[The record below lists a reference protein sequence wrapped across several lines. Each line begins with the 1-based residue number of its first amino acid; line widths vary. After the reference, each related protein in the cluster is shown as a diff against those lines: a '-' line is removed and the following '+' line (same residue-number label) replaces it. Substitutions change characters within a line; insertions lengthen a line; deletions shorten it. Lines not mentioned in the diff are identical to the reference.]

1 METLIHGTHTM
12 VTVQPVHELDQFGPP
27 GAPGSAVSA
36 RQEARRLAR
45 RQRLAH
51 AWIPIRQLKPR
62 HRAKIVDH
70 LLQLD
75 EGDRYLRFGFQATA
89 EQMKAYA
96 ASINFKRD
104 DVFGVF
110 NSRLQLIAVSHLAD
124 LGDLNH
130 PAMAQGHGHAMEFGV
145 SVLPWARG
153 LGLGQR
159 LFNHAVMHARNRHA
173 HALVI
178 HALTENRPMLKIAAR
193 AGAQVETNGA
203 DSEAWLRLPKDNLAS
218 HLEGTAQDMGAEL
231 VFRWKAQVQAVR
243 HRLQQWLSV

>member
-1 METLIHGTHTM
+1 MM
-12 VTVQPVHELDQFGPP
+12 VTVKPVHELDQFGHP
-27 GAPGSAVSA
+27 GAPGSAQA
-36 RQEARRLAR
+36 AHQEARRLAR

-51 AWIPIRQLKPR
+51 AWIPIRQLRAR
-62 HRAKIVDH
+62 HRAKIIDH

-75 EGDRYLRFGFQATA
+75 EQDRYLRFGYQATA

-104 DVFGVF
+104 EVFGVF
-110 NSRLQLIAVSHLAD
+110 NRRLQLIAVSHLAD
-124 LGDLNH
+124 LGDMNH
-130 PAMAQGHGHAMEFGV
+130 PAMARGRGHAMEFGV
-145 SVLPWARG
+145 SVLPTARG

-173 HALVI
+173 QALVI

-193 AGAQVETNGA
+193 AGATVETNGA

-218 HLEGTAQDMGAEL
+218 HLEGNAQDLGAEL
-231 VFRWKAQVQAVR
+231 VFHWKAQARGWRERVR
-243 HRLQQWLSV
+243 HWLPW

>member
-1 METLIHGTHTM
+1 MM
-12 VTVQPVHELDQFGPP
+12 VTVQPVHELDQFGHS
-27 GAPGSAVSA
+27 GAPGSAHSA

-110 NSRLQLIAVSHLAD
+110 NRRLQLIAVSHLAD

-130 PAMAQGHGHAMEFGV
+130 PAMAQGRGHAMEFGV
-145 SVLPWARG
+145 SVLPSARG

-193 AGAQVETNGA
+193 AGALVETNGA